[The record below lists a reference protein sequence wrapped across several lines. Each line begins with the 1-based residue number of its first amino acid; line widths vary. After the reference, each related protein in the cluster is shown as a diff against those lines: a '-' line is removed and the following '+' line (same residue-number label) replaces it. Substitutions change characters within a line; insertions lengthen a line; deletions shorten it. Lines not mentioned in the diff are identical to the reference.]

1 MTCLRSSD
9 AKERIGEKES
19 YRDVVEVIY
28 KVE

>member
-1 MTCLRSSD
+1 MTCLRSD